1 MSSVLKDNE
10 DLPLAEKVA
19 SGRSHVIDV
28 LGMAWSPSPFPGI
41 EQKLLYN
48 DPASGMSTVLV
59 KMAPGSQV
67 PLHTHMGIEQA
78 YVLEGSVVDHDGEV
92 TAGNYAWRDSGNTHV
107 NHAPNGALVLGFFT
121 KPNVFFSGKDH
132 MADYQGGD
140 RKD

>member
-1 MSSVLKDNE
+1 MNAQTKDVE
-10 DLPLAEKVA
+10 DLPLEEKVA
-19 SGRSHVIDV
+19 SGRSHIVDV
-28 LGMAWSPSPFPGI
+28 LGMPWTASPFPGI
-41 EQKLLYN
+41 EQKVLYN
-48 DPASGMSTVLV
+48 DAVTGMSTVLV
-59 KMAPGSQV
+59 KMAPGSKV

-132 MADYQGGD
+132 MADFKGEAE
-140 RKD
+140 

>member
-1 MSSVLKDNE
+1 MSSALKDVE
-10 DLPLAEKVA
+10 DLPLEEKIA
-19 SGRSHVIDV
+19 SGRSHIVDV
-28 LGMAWSPSPFPGI
+28 LGMAWSASPFPGI
-41 EQKLLYN
+41 EQKVLYN

-121 KPNVFFSGKDH
+121 KPNVFFHGKDH
-132 MADYQGGD
+132 MADYKGRDG
-140 RKD
+140 KA